1 MIKVELLI
9 SKELSIRETLP
20 SKFKTKKNKLSF
32 EDGLK
37 KKLKL
42 KVCGVGKR
50 RKIQAHFLCK
60 EQLDL

>member
-1 MIKVELLI
+1 
-9 SKELSIRETLP
+9 LP
-20 SKFKTKKNKLSF
+20 SKLKTKKNKLSF
-32 EDGLK
+32 KVGLK

-42 KVCGVGKR
+42 KVCGARKR